1 MINKFLLFSFSK
13 PTLFFLAFGIS
24 YFNVIQSQSTNQFSY
39 TINGTKDS
47 IIVDGL
53 KYMIQESRFPDSDY
67 KMNETDDSVIVNGV
81 KYWVGGHYFP
91 NIVRAGNEKFYK
103 EYDENH
109 PTGKWFYFYSD
120 NSIREMGE
128 LTAFYKLDGIWTSFY
143 PNGNKRSE
151 GKFING
157 LKSGKWQ
164 TWYENGKLR
173 SIAEYKKFNGRRI
186 TKVPI
191 YGQVYTMWQE
201 APIVGKKWG
210 IVHIHEW
217 VNVNEYIEYYE
228 NGKIKY
234 NLYFDGK
241 GRPQKNWNIYYES
254 EGILSQYTFDRHHN
268 IKFAK
273 TYYENGSMMAKEYYV
288 KAKQSPEQIAIKSWN
303 QPVRRTLE
311 KIYYYCD
318 NGTLLTK
325 YTCCLGNPRDSI
337 NFNADKYASSNNC
350 VFDHDK
356 LDSIQEEIGES
367 IFKCGS
373 NYCEDGC
380 YQEDRV
386 IKGFWGGWQLVRNP
400 YKEVEEYKCYYSDR
414 GVAY

>member
-109 PTGKWFYFYSD
+109 PTGKWFYFYSV

-128 LTAFYKLDGIWTSFY
+128 LTAFYILDGIWTSFY

-164 TWYENGKLR
+164 TWYESGKLR

-234 NLYFDGK
+234 DLHFDSK
-241 GRPQKNWNIYYES
+241 GRPNKNWKIYYES
-254 EGILSQYTFDRHHN
+254 GGILQRYTFGGV
-268 IKFAK
+268 IK
-273 TYYENGSMMAKEYYV
+273 TYYEKGTIMAKQWHFL
-288 KAKQSPEQIAIKSWN
+288 KGLK
-303 QPVRRTLE
+303 

-318 NGTLLTK
+318 NGMPLKKIT
-325 YTCCLGNPRDSI
+325 YYLGNPKDTTY
-337 NFNADKYASSNNC
+337 FNVNKYASSNNC
-350 VFDHDK
+350 VFDNNNFW
-356 LDSIQEEIGES
+356 SIQDEIGES